1 MTWALVLSALAA
13 EPSPLDEVPRQTA
26 VFYNARVAHRRK
38 RPVEVLTL
46 WLLRNSLAD
55 AGKPGTH
62 DGPFRSVVWAATGAM
77 GLCQDGFA
85 RDDDAT
91 GAGLWPLGL
100 HNHVLLAR
108 QPDELPSPYEAYDVG
123 RQQRLITLHDVL
135 DDEELESV
143 SFSQT
148 FCFSPRVALLDFGL
162 DPLGDLNDRLVSGPL
177 LRRLLLKALETVKR
191 DQVTTVA
198 AIEARLFDLELALTE
213 LRSRRKKDVALE
225 AASEVR
231 GANMSEGAAS
241 QAGEQA
247 AKTVTDSRQV
257 AFLRRTLRWQPAE
270 WLTLSR
276 QRREFLFANA
286 RQHSTDPDG
295 LRDLTLGI
303 VDLLVTAN
311 EGQEVMGWIGTL
323 EIATDRELVFGGARG
338 ERLLAL
344 DEGSGFR
351 ERSVIALHRGV
362 AQLERGALADALRS
376 FAFALKH
383 SDSSRAAA
391 TVHPLARRWLSY
403 VLARYETNV
412 EVLATLK
419 ALVPRQDF
427 NPIIEDLL
435 WAAALRT
442 DGRSF
447 DRLAETAQRGGSF
460 DQKVQRLAPLAHG
473 RAGDLVNQLQASAQ
487 EGPYD
492 ALRFTRQLVDML
504 EREEADVRRA
514 NRALLSQLIALLEGI
529 ALQENQAKTNEK
541 VARELAGRVQALLEA
556 MGSGAGPN
564 ADSRAL
570 NLSHSA
576 FAGSLRLAPAD
587 PLPWP
592 FAPPAVEAP
601 PAFTPFQLVPIEWR
615 DEQGR
620 LVFGWRITE

>member
-1 MTWALVLSALAA
+1 MTWALALSVLAA

-26 VFYNARVAHRRK
+26 VFYNARVAQRRK
-38 RPVEVLTL
+38 RPAEVLTL

-55 AGKPGTH
+55 AGKAGTH

-85 RDDDAT
+85 RDDDET

-148 FCFSPRVALLDFGL
+148 FCFAPRLALLDFGL

-177 LRRLLLKALETVKR
+177 LRRLLVKALATVKR

-213 LRSRRKKDVALE
+213 LRSRRKKDVALD
-225 AASEVR
+225 AATEVR
-231 GANMSEGAAS
+231 GANMSEGAANR
-241 QAGEQA
+241 AGEQA
-247 AKTVTDSRQV
+247 ARPLTDTKQV
-257 AFLRRTLRWQPAE
+257 AFLQRTLRWQPAE

-276 QRREFLFANA
+276 QRREFLFSHA
-286 RQHSTDPDG
+286 RQHSLDPDG

-303 VDLLVTAN
+303 VDRLTASN
-311 EGQEVMGWIGTL
+311 DGQEVMGWIGTL
-323 EIATDRELVFGGARG
+323 ELVTDRELVFGGARG

-383 SDSSRAAA
+383 SDSSRAGA

-403 VLARYETNV
+403 VLARYETNA

-460 DQKVQRLAPLAHG
+460 DQKVQRLSPLAHG
-473 RAGDLVNQLQASAQ
+473 KAGELVSRLKASAQ

-504 EREEADVRRA
+504 EREEAEVRRA
-514 NRALLSQLIALLEGI
+514 NRALLSQLITLLEGI
-529 ALQENQAKTNEK
+529 AAQENQAKTNEK

-556 MGSGAGPN
+556 MGSAAGPN

-601 PAFTPFQLVPIEWR
+601 PAFTPFQLVPVEWR

>member
-1 MTWALVLSALAA
+1 VTWALVLSVLAA
-13 EPSPLDEVPRQTA
+13 EPAPLDEVPRQTA
-26 VFYNARVAHRRK
+26 VFYNARLAQRRK
-38 RPVEVLTL
+38 KPAEVLTL

-55 AGKPGTH
+55 AGRPGTH
-62 DGPFRSVVWAATGAM
+62 DGPFRSLVWAATGAM
-77 GLCQDGFA
+77 GICQDGFA
-85 RDDDAT
+85 RDDDET

-108 QPDELPSPYEAYDVG
+108 QPDDLPSPYEAFDVG
-123 RQQRLITLHDVL
+123 RQQRLVTLHDVL

-143 SFSQT
+143 SYSQT
-148 FCFSPRVALLDFGL
+148 FCFTPRLALLEYGL

-177 LRRLLLKALETVKR
+177 LRRLLVKSLETVKR

-198 AIEARLFDLELALTE
+198 AIEARLFDLDLALTE
-213 LRSRRKKDVALE
+213 LRSRKKKEVALD

-231 GANMSEGAAS
+231 GANMSPAAAR

-247 AKTVTDSRQV
+247 ASAITDAKQV
-257 AFLRRTLRWQPAE
+257 AFLQRTLRWQPAE

-276 QRREFLFANA
+276 QRREFLFSHA
-286 RQHSTDPDG
+286 RAQATDREQ
-295 LRDLTLGI
+295 LRALTLGI
-303 VDLLVTAN
+303 VDLLVARN
-311 EGQEVMGWIGTL
+311 EGQEAMGWIGTL
-323 EIATDRELVFGGARG
+323 EAEGDRALVTGGARG

-344 DEGSGFR
+344 DETSGFR
-351 ERSVIALHRGV
+351 ERSVVALHRGI
-362 AQLERGALADALRS
+362 AQLERGELADALRS

-383 SDSSRAAA
+383 SDSSKAAS

-403 VLARYETNV
+403 VLARFETNA

-435 WAAALRT
+435 WAAALRV

-447 DRLAETAQRGGSF
+447 DRLADSAQRGGSF
-460 DQKVQRLAPLAHG
+460 DLKVERLSLLAHG
-473 RAGDLVNQLQASAQ
+473 KAGELVGRLKGGAQ
-487 EGPYD
+487 DGPWD
-492 ALRFTRQLVDML
+492 TLRFTRQLVDTL
-504 EREEADVRRA
+504 EREEAEVRRA
-514 NRALLSQLIALLEGI
+514 NRALLSQLIGLLDGI
-529 ALQENQAKTNEK
+529 ATQENQAKTNEK

-556 MGSGAGPN
+556 MGSSAGPN
-564 ADSRAL
+564 ADPRAL
-570 NLSHSA
+570 NLAHSA

-592 FAPPAVEAP
+592 FTPPAVEAP
-601 PAFTPFQLVPIEWR
+601 SAFTPFQLVPVEWR